1 MGNKVSAI
9 VAMKSWRTYG
19 TGCDHA
25 VTIHNALAEAKEIGF
40 PLIVKAAAGGGGRG
54 MRIVERVDTL
64 LESVQAAQRDAEM
77 WFGDDTV
84 YMERFLQN
92 LAMSKFKFWVMV
104 MATRFIYMTVTVH
117 YNVVTK
123 SVRRSSCSKSTGTST
138 C

>member
-1 MGNKVSAI
+1 M
-9 VAMKSWRTYG
+9 
-19 TGCDHA
+19 
-25 VTIHNALAEAKEIGF
+25 AEAKEIGF

-123 SVRRSSCSKSTGTST
+123 SVRRSSCAKSTGTST

>member
-1 MGNKVSAI
+1 M
-9 VAMKSWRTYG
+9 
-19 TGCDHA
+19 
-25 VTIHNALAEAKEIGF
+25 AEAKEIGF

-84 YMERFLQN
+84 YMERFLQKPRHVEVQVLGDGN
-92 LAMSKFKFWVMV
+92 T
-104 MATRFIYMTVTVH
+104 TRFIYMTVTVH